1 MDGLMDGQ
9 REQKALSFELK
20 LGDTFVSLRQEETAS
35 MAKAHLTPEGWRC
48 EKLREHLY
56 RARWMDYQS
65 PSIQMLTL
73 VTVDRRPLLGVLQGN
88 TVVLTALGSA
98 VAAEIERIPTYLGA
112 ASIEIL
118 DYVIMPDHVH
128 ILLHIHDR
136 LPRHLGQYIRW
147 FKVQCSD
154 AFTAMVETAREVMA
168 GTGMAGSG
176 MAGSGMA
183 RGDSRENNNANANA
197 SNANTTNA
205 NTTTASDTNN
215 ANASDTTNANN
226 TSDTTN
232 TTNTTASDTNNAN
245 NNTTAS
251 DTSDNTN
258 NNATASDTTNANNAT
273 NNTNASDTT
282 NANNATNTNNTNA
295 SDTTGATPTH
305 AGAGATTGAW
315 GAGSDASR
323 EAARRVLAGV
333 SASMVSP
340 KSRNLLLFAHEY
352 HDSLLYGRGQLARM
366 KSYIKDNPRR
376 LALKRA
382 NRELFRIRQ
391 DYTVGGFP
399 CTVLGNIFL
408 AGHPQRQVLQCSRRL
423 TPEQIEARRHECLM
437 QAANGAVF
445 ITAAISQGEKVIAR
459 SLREHGFPLIILL
472 EQGFPN
478 PESSHY
484 RYYKPQGV
492 YFEACAAGRLLLVE
506 PHAGALERP
515 EIARRV
521 TAKTGNIPHTTGRYR
536 FVAMNVIAEE
546 MCGDHAPMNQTL

>member
-1 MDGLMDGQ
+1 
-9 REQKALSFELK
+9 
-20 LGDTFVSLRQEETAS
+20 

-65 PSIQMLTL
+65 PSIQMLTI
-73 VTVDRRPLLGVLQGN
+73 VTVDRKPLLAELRGE
-88 TVVLTALGSA
+88 TTHLTPIGTA
-98 VAAEIERIPTYLGA
+98 VAREIERIPTYIGA

-128 ILLHIHDR
+128 ILLRIHDR
-136 LPRHLGQYIRW
+136 LPKHLGQYIRW

-154 AFTAMVETAREVMA
+154 AFTAMVETAREVIARGVMA
-168 GTGMAGSG
+168 RGV
-176 MAGSGMA
+176 MA
-183 RGDSRENNNANANA
+183 RGDTREDNNANATTASASNA
-197 SNANTTNA
+197 SNA
-205 NTTTASDTNN
+205 TTAS
-215 ANASDTTNANN
+215 
-226 TSDTTN
+226 
-232 TTNTTASDTNNAN
+232 
-245 NNTTAS
+245 
-251 DTSDNTN
+251 
-258 NNATASDTTNANNAT
+258 
-273 NNTNASDTT
+273 
-282 NANNATNTNNTNA
+282 
-295 SDTTGATPTH
+295 G
-305 AGAGATTGAW
+305 W
-315 GAGSDASR
+315 VSR
-323 EAARRVLAGV
+323 EEASRVLAGV

-340 KSRNLLLFAHEY
+340 KSKNLLLFAHEY

-366 KSYIKDNPRR
+366 KRYIKENPRR

-391 DYTVGGFP
+391 DYTIGRFS

-408 AGHPQRQVLQCSRRL
+408 AGHPQRQVLQCSRSL
-423 TPEQIEARRHECLM
+423 TPEQIEERKRECLM

-472 EQGFPN
+472 EQGFPK

-484 RYYKPQGV
+484 RYFKPQGV

-506 PHAGALERP
+506 PHAEALERP
-515 EIARRV
+515 EVARRV
-521 TAKTGNIPHTTGRYR
+521 IAKTGNIPHTTQRYR

-546 MCGDHAPMNQTL
+546 MCDGDTLA

>member
-1 MDGLMDGQ
+1 
-9 REQKALSFELK
+9 
-20 LGDTFVSLRQEETAS
+20 

-73 VTVDRRPLLGVLQGN
+73 VTVDRKPLLAELRGE
-88 TVVLTALGSA
+88 TISLTPLGTA
-98 VAAEIERIPTYLGA
+98 VAREIERIPTYLGA

-136 LPRHLGQYIRW
+136 LPKHLGQYIRW

-154 AFTAMVETAREVMA
+154 AFTAMVEAAREVMA
-168 GTGMAGSG
+168 
-176 MAGSGMA
+176 
-183 RGDSRENNNANANA
+183 RGDTREGD
-197 SNANTTNA
+197 S
-205 NTTTASDTNN
+205 TTAS
-215 ANASDTTNANN
+215 
-226 TSDTTN
+226 
-232 TTNTTASDTNNAN
+232 
-245 NNTTAS
+245 
-251 DTSDNTN
+251 
-258 NNATASDTTNANNAT
+258 
-273 NNTNASDTT
+273 
-282 NANNATNTNNTNA
+282 
-295 SDTTGATPTH
+295 G
-305 AGAGATTGAW
+305 W
-315 GAGSDASR
+315 ASR
-323 EAARRVLAGV
+323 EEAGRVLAGV

-340 KSRNLLLFAHEY
+340 KSKNLLLFAHEY

-366 KSYIKDNPRR
+366 KRYIKENPRR

-391 DYTVGGFP
+391 DYTIGRFS

-408 AGHPQRQVLQCSRRL
+408 AGHPQRQVLQCSRSL
-423 TPEQIEARRHECLM
+423 TPEQIEERKRECLM

-472 EQGFPN
+472 EQGFPK

-484 RYYKPQGV
+484 HYFKPQGV

-506 PHAGALERP
+506 PHAEALERP
-515 EIARRV
+515 EVAQRV
-521 TAKTGNIPHTTGRYR
+521 IAKTGNIPHTTQRYR
-536 FVAMNVIAEE
+536 FVAMNVVADA
-546 MCGDHAPMNQTL
+546 MCGDDTPA